1 MEPRAIAL
9 LLATGRI
16 VVGAGLVVA
25 PRLVTRPW
33 VGGVADTTGGRV
45 LSAGFGARDMAIGAG
60 LARALTTGGPAR
72 GWLLAGAFTD
82 AADLTA
88 TLAARHSLPRFGVL
102 SAGALA
108 ATGVVAGLWA
118 ARALDQPVP

>member
-1 MEPRAIAL
+1 M
-9 LLATGRI
+9 
-16 VVGAGLVVA
+16 
-25 PRLVTRPW
+25 
-33 VGGVADTTGGRV
+33 ADTTGARV
-45 LSAGFGARDMAIGAG
+45 LSAGFGVRDMAIGAG
-60 LARALTTGGPAR
+60 LARALMTGGPAR
-72 GWLLAGAFTD
+72 EWLLAGAFTD

-108 ATGVVAGLWA
+108 ATGMVAGLWA